1 MGLHRQHKVVMV
13 VDDDVDIHD
22 PKDVLWAMSFRVNPA
37 RDIITVEG
45 TRGYKLDP
53 STPEAGR
60 EDRAGA
66 TDAYSPGVLGIDA
79 TKPSLKRPAD
89 RELFERVRPVGEGE
103 VFLENFV

>member
-1 MGLHRQHKVVMV
+1 MV

-79 TKPSLKRPAD
+79 TKPSITQTEQ
-89 RELFERVRPVGEGE
+89 RERFTRAMPKNFDSVDIDD
-103 VFLENFV
+103 FLPEN